1 MPAAPTLDSLTGLRG
16 LAALWVLA
24 YHAWSIPGG
33 YLGVDLF
40 FALSGFVLALNY
52 GDAAL
57 HASPRR
63 YGQFLGKRLARLY
76 PAHVCALLLT
86 LACVAILAPFGR
98 SLHRP
103 TEFSIESWWAS
114 LLMVQA
120 WQFPVPGVWNV
131 PAWSISAE
139 WAAYLLFPLLVLPIR
154 RLQDARRV
162 MLAIVFVYVGLAFAI
177 HRFWVPGTMAF
188 GMWRVAAGFT
198 AGLLLHRLWEL
209 RGGARHARAGRAE
222 GARSADGG
230 PPWRWLLAFIGG
242 ATVWELAFGAHA
254 ALPWFPLLA
263 CGVIY
268 SLAVSGAPL
277 LCTPIALAL
286 GRLSYSLY
294 LVNWPIIELCQRL
307 ARLSRSTLPDALVTA
322 IGAVVALFVA
332 HLVHRYVEEPARR
345 GLAQRWLRREP
356 LPS

>member
-1 MPAAPTLDSLTGLRG
+1 MPAVPTLDSLTGLRG

-24 YHAWSIPGG
+24 YHAWSVPGG

-40 FALSGFVLALNY
+40 FSLSGFVLALNY
-52 GDAAL
+52 VDTAL

-63 YGQFLGKRLARLY
+63 YGEFLGKRLARIY

-103 TEFSIESWWAS
+103 TAFSVEGWWAS

-131 PAWSISAE
+131 PAWSISAA
-139 WAAYLLFPLLVLPIR
+139 WAAYLLFPLLVLPVR
-154 RLQDARRV
+154 RVQKPRLV
-162 MLAIVFVYVGLAFAI
+162 MLAIAFVYVGLAYAI
-177 HRFWVPGTMAF
+177 HRFWVPGTMTF

-209 RGGARHARAGRAE
+209 RAVARRPPEGGRGSPPATDGGA
-222 GARSADGG
+222 
-230 PPWRWLLAFIGG
+230 PWRWLFAFVGG
-242 ATVWELAFGAHA
+242 ATGWELAFGAHA
-254 ALPWFPLLA
+254 ALPWFPVLA
-263 CGVIY
+263 CGLIY
-268 SLAVSGAPL
+268 SLAVAGPSL
-277 LCTPIALAL
+277 LCTPVALAL

-307 ARLSRSTLPDALVTA
+307 AR
-322 IGAVVALFVA
+322 
-332 HLVHRYVEEPARR
+332 
-345 GLAQRWLRREP
+345 RWLRREP
-356 LPS
+356 LLS

>member
-1 MPAAPTLDSLTGLRG
+1 MPAAPPLDSLTGLRG

-24 YHAWSIPGG
+24 YHAWAMPGG

-57 HASPRR
+57 HASARR
-63 YGQFLGKRLARLY
+63 YREFLGKRLARIY
-76 PAHVCALLLT
+76 PAHLCALLLT

-98 SLHRP
+98 SLHRSA
-103 TEFSIESWWAS
+103 EFSIEGWWAS

-120 WQFPVPGVWNV
+120 WQFPVPAVWNV

-139 WAAYLLFPLLVLPIR
+139 WAAYLLFPLLVLPVR
-154 RLQDARRV
+154 RLQDARQLA
-162 MLAIVFVYVGLAFAI
+162 LAIALVYVGLAFAI
-177 HRFWVPGTMAF
+177 HRLWVPGTMAF
-188 GMWRVAAGFT
+188 GLWRVAAGFT

-209 RGGARHARAGRAE
+209 RGAQRPAAGGPVPPPSPA
-222 GARSADGG
+222 GG
-230 PPWRWLLAFIGG
+230 PPWRWLLAFAGG
-242 ATVWELAFGAHA
+242 ATAWELVFGAHA
-254 ALPWFPLLA
+254 ALPWFPVLA

-268 SLAVSGAPL
+268 SLAARGAPA
-277 LCTPIALAL
+277 LCTPAALAL

-307 ARLSRSTLPDALVTA
+307 ARLSRSTLPDALVTT

-332 HLVHRYVEEPARR
+332 HLMYRYVEEPARR
-345 GLAQRWLRREP
+345 GLTRRWLIRREP
-356 LPS
+356 LPT

>member
-1 MPAAPTLDSLTGLRG
+1 MPAVATLDSLTGLRG

-24 YHAWSIPGG
+24 YHAWSAPGG

-57 HASPRR
+57 HASARR
-63 YGQFLGKRLARLY
+63 YGEFLGKRLARIY
-76 PAHVCALLLT
+76 PAHLCALLLT

-98 SLHRP
+98 SLHQP
-103 TEFSIESWWAS
+103 AEFSIEAWWAS
-114 LLMVQA
+114 LLLVQA
-120 WQFPVPGVWNV
+120 WQFPVAAVWNV

-139 WAAYLLFPLLVLPIR
+139 WAVYLLFPLLILPVR
-154 RLQDARRV
+154 RLQHARSV
-162 MLAIVFVYVGLAFAI
+162 VLVIALVYVGLAFAI
-177 HRFWVPGTMAF
+177 HRWWVPGSMGF

-209 RGGARHARAGRAE
+209 RGAARQPRAGGA
-222 GARSADGG
+222 GDARSSDGG
-230 PPWRWLLAFIGG
+230 APWHWVLVFVGG
-242 ATVWELAFGAHA
+242 ATVWEIAFGARA
-254 ALPWFPLLA
+254 ALPWFPVLG

-268 SLAVSGAPL
+268 SLAVSGSPV
-277 LCTPIALAL
+277 LCTPVALAL

-294 LVNWPIIELCQRL
+294 LVHWPIIELCQRL

-322 IGAVVALFVA
+322 IGAGVALFVA
-332 HLVHRYVEEPARR
+332 HLVYRYVEEPARR
-345 GLAQRWLRREP
+345 GLTRRWVRPEP
-356 LPS
+356 ITT